1 MMTRSSEFGLSEI
14 GQIALTVS
22 DLEAAVSYYRDV
34 LGMQLL
40 FQVPGMAFFQ
50 CGSVRLLVG
59 LPEGEGELGS
69 TVLYYRVDDIHSAYK
84 TLRERDVDFVH
95 DPRLVHKTDAM
106 ELWLAFFRD
115 ADKNLLA
122 LMSEVK
128 LGTDLD
134 RRGLGDREGW

>member
-1 MMTRSSEFGLSEI
+1 MSTASSQFGLSEI

-34 LGMQLL
+34 LGMQFL

-59 LPEGEGELGS
+59 LPAGEGELGS
-69 TVLYYRVDDIHSAYK
+69 TVLYCRVDDIHSAHQ
-84 TLRERDVDFVH
+84 TLRDRGVHFVH
-95 DPRLVHKTDAM
+95 EPRVAHKTDAM

-115 ADKNLLA
+115 ADRNLLA
-122 LMSEVK
+122 LMSEVQS
-128 LGTDLD
+128 GGEVVS
-134 RRGLGDREGW
+134 RGEGDA